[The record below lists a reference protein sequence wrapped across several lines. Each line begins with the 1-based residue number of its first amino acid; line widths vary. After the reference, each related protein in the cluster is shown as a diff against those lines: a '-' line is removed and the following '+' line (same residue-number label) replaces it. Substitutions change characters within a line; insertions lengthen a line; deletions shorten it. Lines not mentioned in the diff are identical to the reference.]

1 MQFKR
6 QQLDT
11 RDKIGHELARYQGKV
26 ALITGASSGI
36 GKAFARELARRGM
49 DLILVARSEQRLQQI
64 STELTVLYGIQAS
77 VIAADLSQ
85 PDAVQKIKATVDA
98 RGLAVHLLVNNAG
111 FGVRERFEK
120 IDPVRDH
127 EQVMVNVAAVVDLTH
142 AFLPG
147 MLARNEGAVINLG
160 ALAGFQPVGY
170 FAVHAA
176 SKAFIHAFSQALW
189 AEYRQRGINVLAL
202 CPGPVDTNFFTI
214 AGGARSGVGV
224 KAAPDRIVTVALKA
238 LEQNKIVVAPGL
250 YLSTW
255 FMSQIGNRLF
265 SRAFMARYVAQLYQP
280 ENKAVPGLDEENTHR
295 LATRSPEGLLGRRQG
310 NKAA

>member
-176 SKAFIHAFSQALW
+176 SKAFIHAFRNSP
-189 AEYRQRGINVLAL
+189 YPYTFGDPRGGI
-202 CPGPVDTNFFTI
+202 
-214 AGGARSGVGV
+214 
-224 KAAPDRIVTVALKA
+224 RI
-238 LEQNKIVVAPGL
+238 I
-250 YLSTW
+250 
-255 FMSQIGNRLF
+255 
-265 SRAFMARYVAQLYQP
+265 
-280 ENKAVPGLDEENTHR
+280 
-295 LATRSPEGLLGRRQG
+295 
-310 NKAA
+310 